1 MIKNSND
8 KNRRNRNRIKDGK
21 QKPSR
26 PAFPS
31 NGNLNKKPKTDD
43 ITSDAT
49 GRRESASNNNNNI
62 ESPHISAI
70 NKSRPSSRATSSD
83 NRRSKK

>member
-1 MIKNSND
+1 MTVQKEPSIDNEAKKSLNSFPE
-8 KNRRNRNRIKDGK
+8 KSKDENE
-21 QKPSR
+21 SR
-26 PAFPS
+26 PS
-31 NGNLNKKPKTDD
+31 
-43 ITSDAT
+43 S
-49 GRRESASNNNNNI
+49 RRSSNNNNNI